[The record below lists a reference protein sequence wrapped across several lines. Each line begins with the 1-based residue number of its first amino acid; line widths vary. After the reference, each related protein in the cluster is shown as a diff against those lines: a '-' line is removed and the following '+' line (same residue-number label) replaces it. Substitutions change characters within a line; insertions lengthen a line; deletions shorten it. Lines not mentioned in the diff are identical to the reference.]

1 MNSGVSLQVMIPVET
16 SWASITFE
24 WSIRAASLDRQGM
37 MTFIHRSKLHIRE
50 AAVSGGIVAIGHRV
64 NVGCVIVGGG

>member
-1 MNSGVSLQVMIPVET
+1 
-16 SWASITFE
+16 
-24 WSIRAASLDRQGM
+24 M